1 VTRLLLRDA
10 RLLTPA
16 GFVRGDLLTDQGR
29 IVALGPALD
38 VPSDGVDRC
47 LELGGRWLTP
57 AFVDAHAHLAATGFA
72 ALGAD
77 LSGAKSSE
85 EALHTLAEHSAG
97 SPLPVVLGNGWDETG
112 WPEGDGLTRAAVD
125 EACGHR
131 PAYVARVDVHSAV
144 ASTALLDGL
153 PDLRRTPGWDEAG
166 PLTRDAHH
174 ALRDAVQDLLGAHRA
189 AAVAAAL
196 QRAAEQGIGLVHEL
210 GAPHLSRDDDL
221 DAAAALA
228 GRAPDVVGYWGS
240 TDLAVALDRGLPGA
254 AGDLCVDGAIGSRTA
269 ALVSS
274 YADHPTS
281 GFLYL
286 GTEEIA
292 AHVVACTEAG
302 IQAGFHVIGDRAVA
316 AVVEGLERAAERT
329 GVDDLRAARHRLEH
343 LEMVSTEQVE
353 RLAALGVV
361 ASVQPAFDAWWGGNG
376 GLYETRLGARAHRM
390 NPLAPMRAA
399 GLVLAFGSDTPVTPF
414 DPWGAVRAA
423 RTTHRPE
430 HRLGFLDAVAA
441 HTEAGWTACRREG
454 GRLETGAP
462 AHLAVWETRNDAEP
476 DPDHPSPTCAL
487 TVVGGRVVHN
497 TLDTLDT
504 LDTLGGTT

>member
-1 VTRLLLRDA
+1 VTTRMLLRDA
-10 RLLTPA
+10 CLLTPT
-16 GFVRGDLLTDQGR
+16 GFVRGDLLTDGGH
-29 IVALGPALD
+29 VAALGPALD
-38 VPSDGVDRC
+38 VPPESVEQC
-47 LELGGRWLTP
+47 LDLGGRWLTP

-85 EALHTLAEHSAG
+85 EALQTLAEHSAG
-97 SPLPVVLGNGWDETG
+97 DSLPVVLGNGWDETC

-144 ASTALLDGL
+144 ASTALLDALG
-153 PDLRRTPGWDEAG
+153 DLRRTPGWDESG
-166 PLTRDAHH
+166 PLTREAHH
-174 ALRDAVQDLLGAHRA
+174 ALRDAVQDLLGEHRP

-196 QRAAEQGIGLVHEL
+196 RTAAESGIGLVHEL
-210 GAPHLSRDDDL
+210 GAPHLSRDGDL

-228 GRAPDVVGYWGS
+228 GTAPDVVGYWGS
-240 TDLAVALDRGLPGA
+240 TDLEVALRRGLPGA

-286 GTEEIA
+286 DSEEIA

-316 AVVEGLERAAERT
+316 AVVEGLERAAAST
-329 GVDDLRAARHRLEH
+329 GADDLRAARHRLEH

-353 RLAALGVV
+353 RLAALGVM
-361 ASVQPAFDAWWGGNG
+361 ASVQPAFDARWGGED

-390 NPLAPMRAA
+390 NPLAPMREA

-423 RTTHRPE
+423 RTTHHPE

-441 HTEAGWTACRREG
+441 HTEGGWTACRRAG
-454 GRLETGAP
+454 GRLEAGAP
-462 AHLAVWETRNDAEP
+462 AHLAVWEAHGDQAPRTDEP
-476 DPDHPSPTCAL
+476 APTCAL
-487 TVVGGRVVHN
+487 TVVGGRVVH
-497 TLDTLDT
+497 
-504 LDTLGGTT
+504 DTLGGTP